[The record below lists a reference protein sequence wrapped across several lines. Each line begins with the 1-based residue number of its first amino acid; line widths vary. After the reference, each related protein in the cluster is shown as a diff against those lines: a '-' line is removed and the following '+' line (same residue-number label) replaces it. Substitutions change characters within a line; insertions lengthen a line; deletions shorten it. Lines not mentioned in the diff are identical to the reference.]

1 MGYDMVQRQTHP
13 HYAAN
18 KKVWEERRAELQ
30 ERLKRLKATPEW
42 RRAQREA
49 RKREEDEYAAHC
61 GPVTT
66 KKISDAMTSV
76 ETP

>member
-1 MGYDMVQRQTHP
+1 MK
-13 HYAAN
+13 AN
-18 KKVWEERRAELQ
+18 KHTPPEAPTS
-30 ERLKRLKATPEW
+30 LKATPEW

-49 RKREEDEYAAHC
+49 RKREEDEYAARC

-66 KKISDAMTSV
+66 KKISDAMASE